1 MTREVNLCRDLIA
14 GGAGRLCGRDEQA
27 LMEDTLEGLQERT
40 GLLESSLEQYCDSMK
55 DRLQDHSHIQV
66 CRQWKHSPKWKM
78 FLLLIISVN
87 PVNFVLSRMN

>member
-1 MTREVNLCRDLIA
+1 MIREVNLCRDLIA
-14 GGAGRLCGRDEQA
+14 GGAGQLCGRDEQA

-66 CRQWKHSPKWKM
+66 CRQWKHPPIQQM
-78 FLLLIISVN
+78 FVLLNCAVN
-87 PVNFVLSRMN
+87 LAYFVLSRMN

>member
-1 MTREVNLCRDLIA
+1 MMIREVNLCRDLIA

-66 CRQWKHSPKWKM
+66 CRQGKHPP
-78 FLLLIISVN
+78 IQ
-87 PVNFVLSRMN
+87 